1 MVVIEQKTS
10 QSLFLRQIRKSRCD
24 LLLPIPL
31 KTPYSRLA
39 RWARY
44 LHFFIRADDYG
55 VNHFFNLN
63 LSVVPKSVTDITN
76 IKINFYD
83 NPIINFCS

>member
-1 MVVIEQKTS
+1 MVVIEQKTN

-63 LSVVPKSVTDITN
+63 FFLVPKSVADITN
-76 IKINFYD
+76 TKINLYD
-83 NPIINFCS
+83 NLKIN